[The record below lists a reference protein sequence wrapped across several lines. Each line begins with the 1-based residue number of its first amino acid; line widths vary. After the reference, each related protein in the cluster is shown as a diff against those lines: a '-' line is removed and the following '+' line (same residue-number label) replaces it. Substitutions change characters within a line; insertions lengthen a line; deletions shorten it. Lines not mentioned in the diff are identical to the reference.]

1 MIESLVNRYRGSG
14 MKKRIF
20 LIGLLSAL
28 LFFSPRH
35 LLNSEIPQEKKDQQA
50 FQYQVTVTLKLVQV
64 YVTDSRGNPVTDL
77 MRDDFILH
85 DNGKLQTITDF
96 EKHILAL
103 PSQKI
108 EEKVEEEVKEEKKE
122 AEPSPT
128 PMPPSRMN
136 RKFLLLL
143 DLFQTDASGITR
155 SKKAALHFIDNQL
168 QPTDE
173 VGVMTYTL
181 NQGLILNEYLTADHQ
196 KVRGT
201 IQKIKSVPG
210 KMYDPFE
217 DETPTEAEKDLKKT
231 RALQF
236 ARDMAEFAKSLRYI
250 PGFKN
255 VILFSGGISRKMLYD
270 TEAEEDAYGIPK
282 TNPALREAYD
292 ELSREL
298 ASSNTPVY
306 AVNTMGTRQLLEKGG
321 EGNFDELSDHSLKML
336 SDLSGGQYFAD
347 VATYEAIAEKIQNV
361 TGNYYVLGY
370 YIDEKW
376 DGKYHNIKVEVKRK
390 GCEVHAQKGYFNP
403 KPFTELSEFEKR
415 FHLMDLALSG
425 SPYLQEPL
433 AFPLIAL
440 ACSRG
445 SESNLVLLSE
455 LPVEAI
461 QIELSGETEMISLV
475 FNEENA
481 VVDSSQGEVD
491 FSAFSQKKLYHY
503 SILSLSPGKYKCC
516 VVIRSLKTGKGA
528 VASSS
533 VEIPE
538 SQGSGLR
545 LYPPLLLIPEK
556 EAHYLRA
563 QKDTKEQAAVAGVS
577 LNRIYPFLTNRQTPV
592 TGELEQ
598 GVPNLLAIL
607 RCSIFDIQEP
617 EVDLTAN
624 LVDHSSGA
632 ITQLDFSIL
641 SSKSQEGTDILLIEF
656 SLPEM
661 KPGEYTLEISAEEL
675 STQSKS
681 RVTHNFRVK

>member
-1 MIESLVNRYRGSG
+1 MIISSVYRFRGSG
-14 MKKRIF
+14 MGKKIF
-20 LIGLLSAL
+20 LIGISSAL

-35 LLNSEIPQEKKDQQA
+35 LLNSEMPQEKKDQQT
-50 FQYQVTVTLKLVQV
+50 FQYQVTVILKLVQV
-64 YVTDSRGNPVTDL
+64 YVTDNRGNPVTDL
-77 MRDDFILH
+77 TKDEFILF

-96 EKHILAL
+96 ERHIMTL

-108 EEKVEEEVKEEKKE
+108 EEKAEEEVKEEKKG

-128 PMPPSRMN
+128 PMPLSRMN

-155 SKKAALHFIDNQL
+155 SKTAALHFIDSQL

-181 NQGLILNEYLTADHQ
+181 NQGLVLNEYLTADHQ
-196 KVRGT
+196 KVREA

-210 KMYDPFE
+210 RMYDPFE
-217 DETPTEAEKDLKKT
+217 DEETEAEREYKKT
-231 RALQF
+231 IALQF
-236 ARDMAEFAKSLRYI
+236 TRDMAEFAKSLRYI

-255 VILFSGGISRKMLYD
+255 LILFSGGISRTMLYD
-270 TEAEEDAYGIPK
+270 GNAEEDAFGIPK
-282 TNPALREAYD
+282 TNPALRDAYD
-292 ELSREL
+292 ELSKEL

-306 AVNTMGTRQLLEKGG
+306 AVNTIGTRQLLEKG
-321 EGNFDELSDHSLKML
+321 GNFDELSDHSLKML
-336 SDLSGGQYFAD
+336 SDLSGGQYFSD
-347 VATYEAIAEKIQNV
+347 VATYEAIAQKIQNV

-376 DGKYHNIKVEVKRK
+376 DGKYHNIKVGVKRK
-390 GCEVHAQKGYFNP
+390 GCDVHAQKGYFNP
-403 KPFTELSEFEKR
+403 RPFAELSEFEKK
-415 FHLMDLALSG
+415 FHLMDLALSE
-425 SPYLQEPL
+425 SPYLQQPL

-440 ACSRG
+440 PCARE

-455 LPVEAI
+455 LPVETI
-461 QIELSGETEMISLV
+461 KTELSGKTEMLTLI

-481 VVDSSQGEVD
+481 VIDSSQGEVD
-491 FSAFSQKKLYHY
+491 FSAFSQNKIFHY

-516 VVIRSLKTGKGA
+516 VVIRNLKTGKGA

-533 VEIPE
+533 VEMPE
-538 SQGSGLR
+538 SQESGLR
-545 LYPPLLLIPEK
+545 LYAPLLLIPEK

-563 QKDTKEQAAVAGVS
+563 QKDMKEEAAAAKVS
-577 LNRIYPFLTNRQTPV
+577 LNKIYPFLTNKHTPV
-592 TGELEQ
+592 IGELEQ
-598 GVPNLLAIL
+598 GVPRLLAIL
-607 RCSIFDIQEP
+607 RCSIFDIQDP

-624 LVDHSSGA
+624 LVDQATGEETPLSF
-632 ITQLDFSIL
+632 TIL
-641 SSKSQEGTDILLIEF
+641 SSMSQEGTDILLFEF

-675 STQSKS
+675 STQSRSK
-681 RVTHNFRVK
+681 VTHNFRVK

>member
-1 MIESLVNRYRGSG
+1 MIKSFVNRLRGSE

-20 LIGLLSAL
+20 LSGLLSAL
-28 LFFSPRH
+28 LFFSPYN
-35 LLNSEIPQEKKDQQA
+35 LLNSEVPQEKKDQQA
-50 FQYQVTVTLKLVQV
+50 FQYQVTVILKLVQV
-64 YVTDSRGNPVTDL
+64 YVTDNRGNPVTDL
-77 MRDDFILH
+77 TRDDFILH

-103 PSQKI
+103 PSQEI
-108 EEKVEEEVKEEKKE
+108 EEKVEEAVKEVKKE

-155 SKKAALHFIDNQL
+155 SKKAALHFIDTQL

-173 VGVMTYTL
+173 VGVITYTL

-196 KVRGT
+196 KVRET

-210 KMYDPFE
+210 RIYDPFE
-217 DETPTEAEKDLKKT
+217 QPSTEAEKVLKKT

-292 ELSREL
+292 ELSKEL

-306 AVNTMGTRQLLEKGG
+306 AVNTMGTRLLLEKG
-321 EGNFDELSDHSLKML
+321 EGFDELSDHSLKML

-347 VATYEAIAEKIQNV
+347 VATYEDIAEKIQNV

-403 KPFTELSEFEKR
+403 RPFAELSEFEKR

-433 AFPLIAL
+433 AFPLLAL
-440 ACSRG
+440 PCSRG
-445 SESNLVLLSE
+445 FESNLVLLSE

-461 QIELSGETEMISLV
+461 KTELSGKTEMITLAFS
-475 FNEENA
+475 EENA

-491 FSAFSQKKLYHY
+491 FSAFSQEKLYHY
-503 SILSLSPGKYKCC
+503 SILSLSPGRYKCC
-516 VVIRSLKTGKGA
+516 VVIRNLKTGKGA

-538 SQGSGLR
+538 RQESGLR

-563 QKDTKEQAAVAGVS
+563 QKDTKKEKAAAKIS
-577 LNRIYPFLTNRQTPV
+577 LNRIYPFLTNSQTPV

-598 GVPNLLAIL
+598 GVPSLLAIL
-607 RCSIFDIQEP
+607 RCSIFDIREP
-617 EVDLTAN
+617 EVNLTAN
-624 LVDHSSGA
+624 LVDHSSGV

-661 KPGEYTLEISAEEL
+661 KPGEYTLEISTEEL
-675 STQSKS
+675 STLSKS
-681 RVTHNFRVK
+681 SVSHNFRVK

>member
-1 MIESLVNRYRGSG
+1 
-14 MKKRIF
+14 MKKELF

-35 LLNSEIPQEKKDQQA
+35 LLNSEMPQEKKDQQA
-50 FQYQVTVTLKLVQV
+50 FQYEVTVILKLVQV
-64 YVTDSRGNPVTDL
+64 YVTDNRGNPVTDL
-77 MRDDFILH
+77 TKDDFILH
-85 DNGKLQTITDF
+85 DNGKLQTVTDF
-96 EKHILAL
+96 EKHILAQ

-108 EEKVEEEVKEEKKE
+108 EEKVEEAVKEEEKE
-122 AEPSPT
+122 TEPSLT
-128 PMPPSRMN
+128 PVPASRMN

-155 SKKAALHFIDNQL
+155 SKTAALHFIDTQL

-173 VGVMTYTL
+173 VGVITYAL

-196 KVRGT
+196 KAREA

-210 KMYDPFE
+210 RIYDPFE
-217 DETPTEAEKDLKKT
+217 DEAPTEAEKDLKKT

-236 ARDMAEFAKSLRYI
+236 AKDMAEFAKSLRYI

-270 TEAEEDAYGIPK
+270 SEAEEDAYGIPK

-292 ELSREL
+292 ELSKEL

-306 AVNTMGTRQLLEKGG
+306 AVNTIGTRQLLEKG
-321 EGNFDELSDHSLKML
+321 EGFDELGDHSLKML

-347 VATYEAIAEKIQNV
+347 VATYKAIAEKIQNV

-376 DGKYHNIKVEVKRK
+376 DGKYHNIKIEVKRK

-403 KPFTELSEFEKR
+403 RPFAELSEFEKK

-425 SPYLQEPL
+425 SSYLQVPL
-433 AFPLIAL
+433 SFPVIAL
-440 ACSRG
+440 PCAIE

-455 LPVEAI
+455 LPVETI
-461 QIELSGETEMISLV
+461 KTELRGKTEMITLV

-481 VVDSSQGEVD
+481 VIDSSQGEVD
-491 FSAFSQKKLYHY
+491 FAAFPQEKLYHY

-516 VVIRSLKTGKGA
+516 VVIRNLETGKGA

-533 VEIPE
+533 AEIPE
-538 SQGSGLR
+538 RQESGLR
-545 LYPPLLLIPEK
+545 LYSPLLLIPEK

-563 QKDTKEQAAVAGVS
+563 QKDMKEETAAAKIS
-577 LNRIYPFLTNRQTPV
+577 LNKIYPFLTNRQTPM

-598 GVPNLLAIL
+598 GVPNILAIL
-607 RCSIFDIQEP
+607 RCSIFDIQDP

-624 LVDHSSGA
+624 LVDRATGEEMPLS
-632 ITQLDFSIL
+632 FSIL
-641 SSKSQEGTDILLIEF
+641 SSMSQEETDILLIEF
-656 SLPEM
+656 QLPEM

-681 RVTHNFRVK
+681 KVTHNFRVK

>member
-1 MIESLVNRYRGSG
+1 MIKSFVNRLRGSG

-20 LIGLLSAL
+20 LSGILSTL
-28 LFFSPRH
+28 LFFSPHH
-35 LLNSEIPQEKKDQQA
+35 LHNSEVPQEKKDQQA
-50 FQYQVTVTLKLVQV
+50 FQYQVTVILKLVQV
-64 YVTDSRGNPVTDL
+64 YVTDNRGNPVTDL
-77 MRDDFILH
+77 AKDDFILF

-108 EEKVEEEVKEEKKE
+108 EERVEKEAKEEKKE
-122 AEPSPT
+122 TEPSPT
-128 PMPPSRMN
+128 PVPPSMMN

-143 DLFQTDASGITR
+143 DLFQTDASGMTR
-155 SKKAALHFIDNQL
+155 SKTAALHFVDTQL

-181 NQGLILNEYLTADHQ
+181 NQGLVLNEYLTADHQ
-196 KVRGT
+196 KVRKA

-210 KMYDPFE
+210 RIYDPFE
-217 DETPTEAEKDLKKT
+217 KDEELTEAEKVLKKT

-236 ARDMAEFAKSLRYI
+236 ARDMVEFAKSLRYI

-292 ELSREL
+292 ELSKEL

-306 AVNTMGTRQLLEKGG
+306 AVNTIGTRQLLEKG
-321 EGNFDELSDHSLKML
+321 EGFDELGDHSLKML

-347 VATYEAIAEKIQNV
+347 VATYKAIAEKIQNV

-390 GCEVHAQKGYFNP
+390 GCDVHAQKGYFNP
-403 KPFTELSEFEKR
+403 RPFAELSEFEKK

-425 SPYLQEPL
+425 RSYLQEPL
-433 AFPLIAL
+433 SFSLITLPCAEE
-440 ACSRG
+440 

-455 LPVEAI
+455 LPVETIAT
-461 QIELSGETEMISLV
+461 ELSGKTEMITLV

-481 VVDSSQGEVD
+481 VIDSSQGEVD
-491 FSAFSQKKLYHY
+491 FSVFSQKKLYHY

-516 VVIRSLKTGKGA
+516 VVIRDLKTGKGA

-533 VEIPE
+533 VEILE
-538 SQGSGLR
+538 SQESGLR
-545 LYPPLLLIPEK
+545 LYPPLLLIPDK

-563 QKDTKEQAAVAGVS
+563 QKDTKEEAAAAKIS
-577 LNRIYPFLTNRQTPV
+577 LNKIYPFLTNRQAPV

-598 GVPNLLAIL
+598 GIPNLLAIL
-607 RCSIFDIQEP
+607 RCSIFDIQSP

-624 LVDHSSGA
+624 LVNKATGQ
-632 ITQLDFSIL
+632 IMQLDFSIL
-641 SSKSQEGTDILLIEF
+641 SSKSQEGSDILLIEF
-656 SLPEM
+656 PLPEM

-681 RVTHNFRVK
+681 KVTHNFRVK

>member
-1 MIESLVNRYRGSG
+1 MIKSFVNRFRGSG
-14 MKKRIF
+14 MKKKIF
-20 LIGLLSAL
+20 FLGILSAL
-28 LFFSPRH
+28 LFFSPLH
-35 LLNSEIPQEKKDQQA
+35 LLNSEMPQEKKDQQA
-50 FQYQVTVTLKLVQV
+50 FQYQVTVILKLVQV
-64 YVTDSRGNPVTDL
+64 YVTDNRGNPVTDL
-77 MRDDFILH
+77 TRDDFILF
-85 DNGKLQTITDF
+85 DNGKLQTVTDF
-96 EKHILAL
+96 ERHILAL
-103 PSQKI
+103 PSQII
-108 EEKVEEEVKEEKKE
+108 EEKVEKEVKKEEKE
-122 AEPSPT
+122 AELSPA
-128 PMPPSRMN
+128 PVPASRMN

-143 DLFQTDASGITR
+143 DLFQTDASGVKR
-155 SKKAALHFIDNQL
+155 SKTAALHFIDTQL

-173 VGVMTYTL
+173 VGVLTYTL
-181 NQGLILNEYLTADHQ
+181 NQGLVLNEYLTVDHQ
-196 KVRGT
+196 KVRKA

-210 KMYDPFE
+210 RIYDPFE
-217 DETPTEAEKDLKKT
+217 EPITEAEKDLKKT

-236 ARDMAEFAKSLRYI
+236 ARDMAEFARSLRYI

-270 TEAEEDAYGIPK
+270 SEAEEDAYGIPK

-292 ELSREL
+292 ELSKEL

-306 AVNTMGTRQLLEKGG
+306 AVNTLGTRQLLEKGEDFG
-321 EGNFDELSDHSLKML
+321 ELGDHSLKML

-347 VATYEAIAEKIQNV
+347 VATYKAIAEKIQNV

-403 KPFTELSEFEKR
+403 RPFAELSEFEKK

-425 SPYLQEPL
+425 SSYLQVPL
-433 AFPLIAL
+433 SFPLIVL
-440 ACSRG
+440 PCSKG
-445 SESNLVLLSE
+445 FESNLVLLSE
-455 LPVEAI
+455 LPVETI
-461 QIELSGETEMISLV
+461 KTELRGKTEMITLV

-481 VVDSSQGEVD
+481 VIDSSQGEVD
-491 FSAFSQKKLYHY
+491 FSAFPQEKLYHY

-516 VVIRSLKTGKGA
+516 VVIRNLETGKGA

-538 SQGSGLR
+538 SQELGLR

-563 QKDTKEQAAVAGVS
+563 QKDMKEEAAAAKIS
-577 LNRIYPFLTNRQTPV
+577 LNRIYPFLTNRQSPV

-607 RCSIFDIQEP
+607 RCSILNIQNP

-624 LVDHSSGA
+624 LVEHASGE

-641 SSKSQEGTDILLIEF
+641 SSMSQEGTDILLIEF
-656 SLPEM
+656 PLPEM

-681 RVTHNFRVK
+681 KVTHNFRVK

>member
-1 MIESLVNRYRGSG
+1 MG
-14 MKKRIF
+14 KKIF
-20 LIGLLSAL
+20 LIGILAAL

-35 LLNSEIPQEKKDQQA
+35 LLNSEMPQEKKDQQA
-50 FQYQVTVTLKLVQV
+50 FQYQVTVILKLVQV
-64 YVTDSRGNPVTDL
+64 YVTDNRGNPVTDL
-77 MRDDFILH
+77 TKDDFILS

-96 EKHILAL
+96 ERHIMTL

-108 EEKVEEEVKEEKKE
+108 EEKAEEEVKEEKKG

-128 PMPPSRMN
+128 PMPLSRMN

-155 SKKAALHFIDNQL
+155 SKTAALHFIDTQL

-181 NQGLILNEYLTADHQ
+181 NQGLVLNEYLTADHQ
-196 KVRGT
+196 KVREA

-210 KMYDPFE
+210 RMYDPFE
-217 DETPTEAEKDLKKT
+217 KDEELTEAEKDLKKT

-236 ARDMAEFAKSLRYI
+236 AKDMAEFAKSLRYI

-270 TEAEEDAYGIPK
+270 TEAEGDAYGIPK
-282 TNPALREAYD
+282 TNPALRDAYD
-292 ELSREL
+292 ELSKEL

-306 AVNTMGTRQLLEKGG
+306 AVNTIGTRQLLEKGEGFG
-321 EGNFDELSDHSLKML
+321 ELGDHSLKML
-336 SDLSGGQYFAD
+336 SDLSGGQYFSD

-403 KPFTELSEFEKR
+403 RPFAELSEFEKK
-415 FHLMDLALSG
+415 FHLMDLALSE
-425 SPYLQEPL
+425 SPYFQEPL
-433 AFPLIAL
+433 EFPLIAL
-440 ACSRG
+440 PCAKE

-455 LPVEAI
+455 LPVETIRA
-461 QIELSGETEMISLV
+461 ELSGKTEMLTLI

-481 VVDSSQGEVD
+481 VIDSSQGEVD
-491 FSAFSQKKLYHY
+491 FAAFSQKKIFHY

-516 VVIRSLKTGKGA
+516 VVIRNLKTGKGA

-533 VEIPE
+533 LEIPE
-538 SQGSGLR
+538 RQESGLR

-563 QKDTKEQAAVAGVS
+563 QKDMKEEAAAANVS

-607 RCSIFDIQEP
+607 RCSIFGIQDP

-624 LVDHSSGA
+624 LVEHASGEK
-632 ITQLDFSIL
+632 TQLDFSIL
-641 SSKSQEGTDILLIEF
+641 SSMSQEGIDILLLEF
-656 SLPEM
+656 PLPEM
-661 KPGEYTLEISAEEL
+661 KPGEYTLEISAEEF
-675 STQSKS
+675 STQSRSK
-681 RVTHNFRVK
+681 VTYNFRVK

>member
-1 MIESLVNRYRGSG
+1 MG
-14 MKKRIF
+14 KKIL

-28 LFFSPRH
+28 LFFSPHH
-35 LLNSEIPQEKKDQQA
+35 LLNSEMSQEKKDQQE
-50 FQYQVTVTLKLVQV
+50 FQYQVTVILKLVQV
-64 YVTDSRGNPVTDL
+64 YVTDNRGNPVTDL
-77 MRDDFILH
+77 TRDDFVLH
-85 DNGKLQTITDF
+85 DSGKLQTITDF
-96 EKHILAL
+96 EKHVLAQ
-103 PSQKI
+103 PVKKA
-108 EEKVEEEVKEEKKE
+108 EEKVEKGVKEKVEE
-122 AEPSPT
+122 AGPSPT
-128 PMPPSRMN
+128 PVPPYRMN

-143 DLFQTDASGITR
+143 DLFQTDASGVKSSR
-155 SKKAALHFIDNQL
+155 KAALHFIDTQL

-173 VGVMTYTL
+173 VGVITYTL

-196 KVRGT
+196 KVRDA

-217 DETPTEAEKDLKKT
+217 EETPTEAEKDLKKT

-292 ELSREL
+292 ELSKEL

-321 EGNFDELSDHSLKML
+321 EGSFDELSDHSLKML

-376 DGKYHNIKVEVKRK
+376 NGKYHNIKVEVKRK

-403 KPFTELSEFEKR
+403 KPFAELSEFEKR
-415 FHLMDLALSG
+415 FHLMDLALSE
-425 SPYLQEPL
+425 SPYLHQPL

-440 ACSRG
+440 PCARE

-455 LPVEAI
+455 LPIETI
-461 QIELSGETEMISLV
+461 KSELSGKTEMITLI

-481 VVDSSQGEVD
+481 VIESSQGEVD

-503 SILSLSPGKYKCC
+503 SIISLSPGKYKCC
-516 VVIRSLKTGKGA
+516 VVIRNLKTGKGA

-533 VEIPE
+533 VEIAE
-538 SQGSGLR
+538 SQESGLR

-556 EAHYLRA
+556 EAHYLKA
-563 QKDTKEQAAVAGVS
+563 QKDMKEEAAAAKVS

-592 TGELEQ
+592 TEELEQ
-598 GVPNLLAIL
+598 GIPNLLAIL

-624 LVDHSSGA
+624 LVDRATGEETPLS
-632 ITQLDFSIL
+632 FSIL
-641 SSKSQEGTDILLIEF
+641 SSMSQEETDILLFEF
-656 SLPEM
+656 SLPKM
-661 KPGEYTLEISAEEL
+661 NPGEYTLEISAEEL

-681 RVTHNFRVK
+681 KVSHNFRVK